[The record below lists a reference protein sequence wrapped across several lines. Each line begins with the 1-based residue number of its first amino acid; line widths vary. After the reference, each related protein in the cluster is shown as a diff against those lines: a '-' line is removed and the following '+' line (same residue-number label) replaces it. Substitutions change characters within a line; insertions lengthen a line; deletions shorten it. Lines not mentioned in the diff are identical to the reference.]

1 MGSGSE
7 SCAGDCRE
15 TRLEYRV
22 GEQGERVSARKRE
35 IETRE
40 GRGRRRTGDVEDSD
54 TGRADKKKTRI

>member
-22 GEQGERVSARKRE
+22 GEQGERTSARKRD
-35 IETRE
+35 RD
-40 GRGRRRTGDVEDSD
+40 RGREREEEDRRRIEDSNS
-54 TGRADKKKTRI
+54 GRAVKKKTRI

>member
-22 GEQGERVSARKRE
+22 GEQGERASARKRE
-35 IETRE
+35 IETGE

-54 TGRADKKKTRI
+54 PGRADKKKTRI